1 MNDDS
6 SIQETLQRIS
16 QNDHTLTKLYIDVC
30 CNDQLNCI
38 GKFNSGTRDDFSQL
52 GSSIAMNTHIKT
64 LYIDVS
70 HVANSIGT
78 GFYDGL
84 RHNSSIQNLMLR
96 YNGNNDTL
104 GDMGN
109 ELMRVYQDNKRLTEF
124 GIIRANLQQNETE
137 RIGLT
142 LKSCTNLKEINLC
155 DCYINHER
163 LPPLVEAMRGHST
176 LEELYLND
184 NSIGNSGCEI
194 LAALLEDPNSNLEHL
209 QLETNNIKIEGAVIL
224 VNSLANNTKLK
235 ILNLH
240 DNSIETSVEDIFS
253 RLLCNTSSI
262 GATYSS
268 NHTLQELDLY
278 NNIEETRVGRGL
290 RSEHLQDLLL
300 TNEYENKGLVAIK
313 KILLYHPN
321 IDMEPLYN
329 WDVDGERT
337 LKSLP
342 YVIAW
347 FERAMEAV
355 SYIRSSEFIHIE
367 YLESKVIKWRKLSAI
382 YQFARAMPLQF
393 VSPIHTKLDEK
404 QMRDAN

>member
-6 SIQETLQRIS
+6 SIQETLQRVS
-16 QNDHTLTKLYIDVC
+16 QNDHTLTMLYIDVR

-38 GKFNSGTRDDFSQL
+38 GKFNSGSQEDFSRL

-64 LYIDVS
+64 LYIDVLYS
-70 HVANSIGT
+70 TRVST
-78 GFYDGL
+78 EFYDGL
-84 RHNSSIQNLMLR
+84 RHNSSIQKVMLR
-96 YNGNNDTL
+96 YTGNTL
-104 GDMGN
+104 GDVGN
-109 ELMRVYQDNKRLTEF
+109 ELMRVYQDNKRLIEF
-124 GIIRANLQQNETE
+124 GIIRVNLQQNETE

-163 LPPLVEAMRGHST
+163 LPPLVEAMRGQST

-262 GATYSS
+262 NATYSS

-393 VSPIHTKLDEK
+393 VSPTHTKLDEK
-404 QMRDAN
+404 RMRDAN